1 MAKQPRKRQLIKAIH
16 SYHDKVQRIN
26 AGLNFRIA
34 AKAEKL
40 RKTIESLFGEGA
52 ENGKVQD
59 KR

>member
-34 AKAEKL
+34 KAEKL

-52 ENGKVQD
+52 GNGEVQD